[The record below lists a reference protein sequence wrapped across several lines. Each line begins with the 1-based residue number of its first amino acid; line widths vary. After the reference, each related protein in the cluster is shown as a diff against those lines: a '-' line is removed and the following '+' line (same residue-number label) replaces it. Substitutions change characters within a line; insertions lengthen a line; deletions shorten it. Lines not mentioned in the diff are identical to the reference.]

1 MKPGM
6 GISERFERFQPV
18 GSTAGSYR
26 QATFPYA
33 MVYSAKRLPG
43 HAGSGTRQ
51 PDTPPH
57 GGQPIR

>member
-6 GISERFERFQPV
+6 GINERFARFKADI
-18 GSTAGSYR
+18 STAGSYR
-26 QATFPYA
+26 QATFPCA

-43 HAGSGTRQ
+43 QEGPARDSR
-51 PDTPPH
+51 TPART

>member
-6 GISERFERFQPV
+6 GTSERFERFKPDT
-18 GSTAGSYR
+18 STAGSYR
-26 QATFPYA
+26 QAMFPYA

-43 HAGSGTRQ
+43 HARSGTRQ
-51 PDTPPH
+51 PDTRPH